1 MRKAA
6 VTALAA
12 VLVLSGCSAAEQT
25 ATSAPAESTAAVQ
38 NEVTSANGYG
48 QGETGDLI
56 HTSFFD
62 WTVNDAWQ
70 TDEYEG
76 ITPAAE
82 HSLLVV
88 NMTLT
93 DTRTEESVPM
103 YDSDFQVQW
112 GGSEDTDFAVPVTY
126 ESSIEGG
133 ETMFAAQYTLEPGA
147 PVTNNL
153 VFEVPSGYTD
163 FSKLFQEYF
172 SDESLGDLFCVKFS
186 AVYR

>member
-1 MRKAA
+1 MRKA
-6 VTALAA
+6 VITVLASL
-12 VLVLSGCSAAEQT
+12 LVLSGCSAAEEG
-25 ATSAPAESTAAVQ
+25 AAAAAAESTAEAQ
-38 NEVTSANGYG
+38 KEVTSASGYG
-48 QGETGDLI
+48 QGEIGDLI

-76 ITPAAE
+76 ITPSAG

-88 NMTLT
+88 SMTLT
-93 DTRTEESVPM
+93 DTRTDESVPM

-112 GGSEDTDFAVPVTY
+112 GGTEDTDFAVPVTY

-133 ETMFAAQYTLEPGA
+133 ETMFAAQYTLEPGTS
-147 PVTNNL
+147 VTNQL

-163 FSKLFQEYF
+163 FSMLFQEYF

>member
-12 VLVLSGCSAAEQT
+12 VLVLSGCKAAGQT
-25 ATSAPAESTAAVQ
+25 ATAAPAESTAAVQ
-38 NEVTSANGYG
+38 KEVNSANGYG
-48 QGETGDLI
+48 QGELGDLV

-76 ITPAAE
+76 IKPSAE
-82 HSLLVV
+82 HALLVV
-88 NMTLT
+88 NVTLT
-93 DTRTEESVPM
+93 DTRTDETVPM

-112 GGSEDTDFAVPVTY
+112 GGTGDTDFAVPVTY

-133 ETMFAAQYTLEPGA
+133 ETMFAAQYTLEPGT

-153 VFEVPSGYTD
+153 VFEVPSGNTD
-163 FSKLFQEYF
+163 FSMLFQEYF

-186 AVYR
+186 AAYR